1 MMNYFQPDAYKIEYT
16 SNDHD
21 HITSGQFIDNI
32 TKLNIGIDKLRVFAF
47 AIDLRS
53 VLAFGLP
60 FILYFLTLAP
70 TVYNLDSAELTTA
83 SYTGGIV
90 RATGYPL
97 YLTIGYF
104 WSKLPIADVGFRMNL
119 LSAFCGALTIMLAD
133 RILRRWQ
140 VSLIAAFGSLGLL
153 ATGTFFWGLSLIA
166 EVYTLHTAIMVA
178 LILALIRWGE
188 KPSPDRFALV
198 GLLTGLGLSHHMAT
212 LLLIPGSVF
221 YILATDLRRAI
232 AIKSLIFGFSG
243 LFIGLGFYL
252 YIPIRYLAD
261 PAFNYAGLYDQNL
274 NFNAVN
280 LMTLDG
286 LIWLITGRVFT
297 GQMLAYQG
305 QFLWKEILDFT
316 KLLTQAFFVFGI
328 IPGIFGSVMLIK
340 RNWRQAGMLLLMF
353 VFSAG
358 FYIDYRV
365 VDKDTMFLPAFVIWA
380 LWLGLGYH
388 VLFSWLK
395 LNITEARLPHWGWV
409 IARGIVILVV
419 ITALIWNWGIADLS
433 KDRSARERGERILE
447 IAGENALIFGWWDSV
462 PVVQYLQLVE
472 GQRSDVIAI
481 NRFLIPYENMVEA
494 IKTEI
499 GKRPIYI
506 DSTTKEISSF
516 ATPKLRGSFYEL
528 VPTN

>member
-1 MMNYFQPDAYKIEYT
+1 
-16 SNDHD
+16 
-21 HITSGQFIDNI
+21 
-32 TKLNIGIDKLRVFAF
+32 
-47 AIDLRS
+47 
-53 VLAFGLP
+53 
-60 FILYFLTLAP
+60 
-70 TVYNLDSAELTTA
+70 
-83 SYTGGIV
+83 
-90 RATGYPL
+90 
-97 YLTIGYF
+97 
-104 WSKLPIADVGFRMNL
+104 
-119 LSAFCGALTIMLAD
+119 
-133 RILRRWQ
+133 
-140 VSLIAAFGSLGLL
+140 
-153 ATGTFFWGLSLIA
+153 
-166 EVYTLHTAIMVA
+166 
-178 LILALIRWGE
+178 
-188 KPSPDRFALV
+188 
-198 GLLTGLGLSHHMAT
+198 
-212 LLLIPGSVF
+212 
-221 YILATDLRRAI
+221 
-232 AIKSLIFGFSG
+232 
-243 LFIGLGFYL
+243 
-252 YIPIRYLAD
+252 
-261 PAFNYAGLYDQNL
+261 
-274 NFNAVN
+274 
-280 LMTLDG
+280 
-286 LIWLITGRVFT
+286 
-297 GQMLAYQG
+297 
-305 QFLWKEILDFT
+305 
-316 KLLTQAFFVFGI
+316 
-328 IPGIFGSVMLIK
+328 
-340 RNWRQAGMLLLMF
+340 MLLLMF